1 MANPVDAVLSR
12 ALAEDY
18 AWANHHLPLM
28 GLSDAAYAALMTET
42 KPRVVPIPVGM
53 PAPDHTPARYERAAQ
68 QHVYALQD
76 GNASR
81 ERVTVVD
88 SKRDLATLMKGDFAT
103 DGEAAADTWA
113 HVSADAKALVGALT
127 QVAVA
132 RRLSPTAALK
142 HAWAKVAT
150 PGPPAPPPSDQET
163 PNAAATNGNESE
175 ALRI

>member
-1 MANPVDAVLSR
+1 MTRLTVWHDGACPLCRREIALMRRLDRAGAIDFVDAS
-12 ALAEDY
+12 
-18 AWANHHLPLM
+18 
-28 GLSDAAYAALMTET
+28 
-42 KPRVVPIPVGM
+42 
-53 PAPDHTPARYERAAQ
+53 
-68 QHVYALQD
+68 
-76 GNASR
+76 
-81 ERVTVVD
+81 
-88 SKRDLATLMKGDFAT
+88 

-150 PGPPAPPPSDQET
+150 PGPPAPPPSDQA